1 MSGGSLKRSDDN
13 QPGETQVI
21 IARALPYEKDIR
33 KLAITSLILI
43 GPLGM
48 GIAAQTINLA
58 NQTLK
63 KYQENSGMYT
73 LESLEKVKKGKRLAK
88 ISMTLSIIANLI
100 LLYMLID

>member
-1 MSGGSLKRSDDN
+1 MSKGSLKRSDDN

-21 IARALPYEKDIR
+21 IARELPYVKDIR

-48 GIAAQTINLA
+48 GIAAQTLNLA

-63 KYQENSGMYT
+63 KYQENSGDYT
-73 LESLEKVKKGKRLAK
+73 SESLEKVKKGKRLAK
-88 ISMTLSIIANLI
+88 VGLILSIIANLI
-100 LLYMLID
+100 LLFILID